1 MPPPD
6 QALDDIDGA
15 PARFASGEP
24 PEPPCPCCGHIR
36 AVRPLAEAIPPPPR
50 DPYGPLFTIF
60 RADFYRADAF
70 GQSPL
75 VTGGWRALGIAAP
88 TTPERRTF
96 ARTLRPPRPPWTMGQ
111 AIDRRLTVVIDLAFL
126 GLTLY
131 LFGRLIQAVELDTLA
146 LFLGALALLL
156 ALWFVVA
163 LATGQFRCANGATQ
177 ARYDRAIRRWRALL
191 YCEDCGHAF
200 RADRPGYLPPQ
211 AVPAYLER
219 AGADAIL
226 EIARG

>member
-15 PARFASGEP
+15 PARCASGEP

-36 AVRPLAEAIPPPPR
+36 AVRPLAAAIPPPPR

-60 RADFYRADAF
+60 RTDFYRADAF

-146 LFLGALALLL
+146 LFLGALALLARPL
-156 ALWFVVA
+156 VC
-163 LATGQFRCANGATQ
+163 RGA
-177 ARYDRAIRRWRALL
+177 RHRAI
-191 YCEDCGHAF
+191 
-200 RADRPGYLPPQ
+200 PPRHRG
-211 AVPAYLER
+211 R
-219 AGADAIL
+219 AGALRPGHAPL
-226 EIARG
+226 AGAPLLRGLRPRLSRGRA